1 MAQSSSGTSSI
12 AMRFAL
18 RELRGGIKGFR
29 IFLACLALG
38 VAAIAGAGSLNDAVQ
53 AGIEA
58 DAQPLLGGDLQARH
72 ETRTLNDAELNALK
86 AAGAV
91 SYQLQLRSMARVEK
105 KSVEDAAGT
114 VQQRALVEVKA
125 VDDVY
130 PLYGAL
136 ITTPADSLNELL
148 GQKNDRWGTVIDEA
162 LAQRLNIAV
171 GAIINVGD
179 AALEVRAL
187 ITKEPDRVVTFM
199 TAGPRVMISTK
210 AIPATGLVQPG
221 SLVTHVY
228 NIKLDG
234 GKVQSSTVKALRE
247 KLTADFPDAGWRLRG
262 TNQAAQG
269 VEAFLDNVTL
279 FLTLVGMTAL
289 LTGGIGVANAVRA
302 YMAGRINTIATLKC
316 LGAPAETIFRIYTI
330 QITILSAVG
339 IAMGLVVGAIIPLI
353 AGRAL
358 EGLLP
363 VSAEFGIYPS
373 SLLKAFVFGILTAA
387 VFALWPLARARDIP
401 PVALFRN
408 LLAPARAWPRRRY
421 MAILAVLSA
430 ALAAYTIG
438 TAEQPRYA
446 TFFVVG
452 TTLALIL
459 FAGAAKVV
467 MGFARKLSSGR
478 NSAVAGKPTLRL
490 ALSNLY
496 RPGAPTTSVVLS
508 LGLGLSVLVSIALVQ
523 TNLDARLAEGVP
535 KDAPSM
541 FFIDIQN
548 TQVDD
553 FKAAVESVPGVHNI
567 TTAAMIR
574 GRISKI
580 NGVDVD
586 KADIEAD
593 SRWAI
598 RGERGVSYAGAL
610 PANAK
615 LVQGAWWPEDYAGEN
630 LVSLDERVAK
640 GMKLKLGDSISLNI
654 LGREIT
660 AKLANTRDIRWQSG
674 TMNFTLIYSPGALM
688 GAPGMHIATVDSD
701 AGTEAKIENA
711 VLEKMPNVTVIQVRD
726 AVQMIKDVLDSLSV
740 AVRIT
745 AAVALVAGALVL
757 AGAIA
762 AGHARRIY
770 ESVVL
775 KVLGATRRN
784 VLSAFVFEYCL
795 LGLATGG
802 IAVGVGALASWAVVV
817 HIMKLEWQMGYGLA
831 VGVVTVCIAVTLMA
845 GFAGTWRAL
854 GIKAAPLLR
863 ND

>member
-1 MAQSSSGTSSI
+1 MTITSI
-12 AMRFAL
+12 PIRFAL

-38 VAAIAGAGSLNDAVQ
+38 VAAIAGAGSLNDAVK

-72 ETRTLNDAELNALK
+72 ETRTLNDDELAALR
-86 AAGAV
+86 AAGPV
-91 SYQLQLRSMARVEK
+91 SYQLQLRSMARVE
-105 KSVEDAAGT
+105 DDAGT
-114 VQQRALVEVKA
+114 VQQRTLVELKA
-125 VDDVY
+125 VDEAY

-136 ITTPADSLNELL
+136 VTEPALPLRDILAERN
-148 GQKNDRWGTVIDEA
+148 GRWGTAIDTA
-162 LAQRLNIAV
+162 LAQRLSI
-171 GAIINVGD
+171 GIGGIIKLGE
-179 AALEVRAL
+179 ASLEVRAL
-187 ITKEPDRVVTFM
+187 ITKEPDRVVTFA
-199 TAGPRVMISTK
+199 TTGPRVMIS
-210 AIPATGLVQPG
+210 ADAVAATQLVQVG

-228 NIKLDG
+228 NIKVENG
-234 GKVQSSTVKALRE
+234 AAQALRT
-247 KLTADFPDAGWRLRG
+247 KLNADFPDAGWRLRG
-262 TNQAAQG
+262 VNQAAQG

-302 YMAGRINTIATLKC
+302 YMMGRINTIATLKC
-316 LGAPAETIFRIYTI
+316 LGAPAETVFRMYLV
-330 QITILSAVG
+330 QIGILSALG
-339 IAMGLVVGAIIPLI
+339 IFIGLVVGAIIPLA

-358 EGLLP
+358 DGVLP
-363 VSAEFGIYPS
+363 VNAQFGVYPG
-373 SLLKAFVFGILTAA
+373 SLLKAFVFGILTAS

-421 MAILAVLSA
+421 LAALAVLA
-430 ALAAYTIG
+430 TALAAYTIG

-452 TTLALIL
+452 TTVAMLL
-459 FAGAAKVV
+459 FAGAAKGV
-467 MGFARKLSSGR
+467 MTLARTLSAGR
-478 NSAVAGKPTLRL
+478 GGAVAGKPTLRL

-508 LGLGLSVLVSIALVQ
+508 LGLGLSVLVAIALVQ
-523 TNLDARLAEGVP
+523 SNLNARLSEGIP
-535 KDAPSM
+535 NDAPSM
-541 FFIDIQN
+541 FFIDIQ
-548 TQVDD
+548 TPQVDT
-553 FKAAVESVPGVHNI
+553 FKQTVQAVPGVNKI
-567 TTAAMIR
+567 ITAAMIR
-574 GRISKI
+574 GRITSI

-586 KADIEAD
+586 KATIDPD
-593 SRWAI
+593 SRWAV
-598 RGERGVSYAGAL
+598 RGERGVSYAAEL
-610 PANAK
+610 PENAK
-615 LVQGAWWPEDYAGEN
+615 LVQGQWWPADYAGEN
-630 LVSLDERVAK
+630 LVSMDERVAK
-640 GMKLKLGDSISLNI
+640 GMNLKLGDSLGLTI

-674 TMNFTLIYSPGALM
+674 TMNFTLIYSPGAM
-688 GAPGMHIATVDSD
+688 AGAPGMHIATVN
-701 AGTEAKIENA
+701 ANPGTEAAVENA
-711 VLEKMPNVTVIQVRD
+711 VLEVMPNVTVIQVRD
-726 AVQMIKDVLDSLSV
+726 AVQMLKDVLDSLSV

-775 KVLGATRRN
+775 KVLGATRVN
-784 VLSAFVFEYCL
+784 VLSAFLFEYCL

-817 HIMKLEWQMGYGLA
+817 HIMKLEWQMGYALA
-831 VGVVTVCIAVTLMA
+831 IGVVVVCIAVTLMA

>member
-1 MAQSSSGTSSI
+1 MTLTSSL
-12 AMRFAL
+12 AVRFAL

-38 VAAIAGAGSLNDAVQ
+38 VAAIAGAGSLNDAVK
-53 AGIEA
+53 AGIDA

-72 ETRTLNDAELNALK
+72 ETRTLNEAEQSALK
-86 AAGAV
+86 AAGPV
-91 SYQLQLRSMARVEK
+91 SYQLQLRSMARVE
-105 KSVEDAAGT
+105 DANGD

-125 VDDVY
+125 VDEAY

-136 ITTPADSLNELL
+136 ITEPAASLSDLL
-148 GQKNDRWGTVIDEA
+148 DQKNNRWGTAIDTA
-162 LAQRLNIAV
+162 LAQRLGVAV
-171 GAIINVGD
+171 GNTIKVGE
-179 AALEVRAL
+179 AAFEVRAL
-187 ITKEPDRVVTFM
+187 ITKEPDRVVTF
-199 TAGPRVMISTK
+199 TSAGPRVMISAA
-210 AIPATGLVQPG
+210 AIQATGLVQPG
-221 SLVTHVY
+221 SLVTHIY
-228 NIKLDG
+228 N
-234 GKVQSSTVKALRE
+234 VKIEKGSAQDLRT

-262 TNQAAQG
+262 TNNAAQG

-316 LGAPAETIFRIYTI
+316 LGAPAEMVFRMYVV

-339 IAMGLVVGAIIPLI
+339 IGIGLIIGAIIPLI

-358 EGLLP
+358 DGMLP
-363 VSAEFGIYPS
+363 VNAQFGVYPA
-373 SLLKAFVFGILTAA
+373 SLLKAFIFGILTAA

-408 LLAPARAWPRRRY
+408 LLAPTRAWPRRRY
-421 MAILAVLSA
+421 MIALTVLAS

-452 TTLALIL
+452 TSLALVL
-459 FAGAAKVV
+459 FAGAANVV
-467 MGFARKLSSGR
+467 MSFARKLSAGR
-478 NSAVAGKPTLRL
+478 KSAVAGKPTLRL

-523 TNLDARLAEGVP
+523 SNLNTRLSEGLP

-548 TQVDD
+548 AQVDE
-553 FKAAVESVPGVHNI
+553 FKKTVQSVPGVNSV

-574 GRISKI
+574 GRISK
-580 NGVDVD
+580 VKDVEVE
-586 KADIEAD
+586 KADIDAD
-593 SRWAI
+593 SRWAV
-598 RGERGVSYAGAL
+598 RGERGVSYSATL
-610 PANAK
+610 PENAK
-615 LVQGAWWPEDYAGEN
+615 LVQGQWWAPDYTGEN

-640 GMKLKLGDSISLNI
+640 GLKLKLGDTISLNI
-654 LGREIT
+654 LGRDIS
-660 AKLANTRDIRWQSG
+660 AKLANTRDVRWQSG
-674 TMNFTLIYSPGALM
+674 TMNFTLIYSPNALQ
-688 GAPGMHIATVDSD
+688 GAPGMNIATVNSD
-701 AGTEAKIENA
+701 VGTESKIENA
-711 VLEKMPNVTVIQVRD
+711 VLETMPNVTVIQVRD
-726 AVQMIKDVLDSLSV
+726 AVQMLKDVLDSLSV

-775 KVLGATRRN
+775 KVLGATRGN
-784 VLSAFVFEYCL
+784 VLSAFVFEFCL

-817 HIMKLEWQMGYGLA
+817 HIMKLEWQMVYPLA
-831 VGVVTVCIAVTLMA
+831 FGVVAVCIIVTLMA

-854 GIKAAPLLR
+854 GTKAAPLLR